1 MGCCGEEN
9 VMLIAGEAVCEATNE
24 MSGYQVIKKNNSN
37 NSDNTMKTT
46 ILMTLT

>member
-1 MGCCGEEN
+1 MGCCGEAT
-9 VMLIAGEAVCEATNE
+9 VMFINGEADCEVPNE

-37 NSDNTMKTT
+37 SDNNMKTI

>member
-37 NSDNTMKTT
+37 NSDYMKTI